1 MSLNLNTKVALV
13 TGGSRGIGAAIA
25 RKLASEGAAVAITY
39 SASPDRAQQVADAI
53 TAKGGRAIAIKAD
66 SADAAAT
73 QAAVAQTVATF
84 GTLDILV
91 NNAGVFIPGAIEDVS
106 ANDLARSIDINIKG
120 VVHGVQAAVPH
131 FKNGGRIITI
141 GSTISDHVGFNGV
154 SIYAMTKA
162 AVEGLTKGLARDLA
176 PRKITVNN
184 VQPGPIDTE
193 MNPADSEAADGM
205 RAMVP
210 AGRYGQADEIANV
223 VAFLAS
229 DAASYVTGANVL
241 ADGGYAA

>member
-1 MSLNLNTKVALV
+1 MSLKLNNKVALI

-25 RKLASEGAAVAITY
+25 RKLADEGVAVAITY
-39 SASPDRAQQVADAI
+39 SASADRAEQVVAGI
-53 TAKGGRAIAIKAD
+53 TAAGGRAVAIKAD
-66 SADAAAT
+66 SADAAALK
-73 QAAVAQTVATF
+73 AAADQTVKAF

-91 NNAGVFIPGAIEDVS
+91 NNAGVFITGEIEQVT
-106 ANDLARSIDINIKG
+106 AADLSRSIDINIKG
-120 VVHGVQAAVPH
+120 VVHGVQAAVPY

-141 GSTISDHVGFNGV
+141 GSTISDHVGFAGASV
-154 SIYAMTKA
+154 YAMTKA
-162 AVEGLTKGLARDLA
+162 AVEGLTKGLARELA
-176 PRKITVNN
+176 PRQITVNN

-193 MNPADSEAADGM
+193 MNPGDGPHADGM

-210 AGRYGQADEIANV
+210 AGRFGHADEIANV

-229 DAASYVTGANVL
+229 PGASYVTGANVL